1 MKARY
6 IRVSTLKQN
15 EERQLAKQHEGEKLF
30 IDKISG
36 AIPFNERPEAK
47 KLLEAIKQGEVNYLS
62 VSSIDRIGR
71 STLDVLQSID
81 GLTKA
86 GVTLKVDNLG
96 LESLVDGKENPTFK
110 LICSVLAN
118 ISEMERATL
127 RERQLEGIT
136 EAKKRGAYKGREL
149 GTAETPEQILF
160 KYKEVVKFL
169 RMKKPLRDV
178 ASRCDVAL
186 GTVQKVKKALSGT
199 INLATGETP
208 KRSS

>member
-6 IRVSTLKQN
+6 IRTSTLKQN

-36 AIPFNERPEAK
+36 TVSFNERPEAK
-47 KLLEAIKQGEVNYLS
+47 KLLEAIKQGEINYLS

-81 GLTKA
+81 ALTKA
-86 GVTLKVDNLG
+86 GIALKVDNLG
-96 LESLVDGKENPTFK
+96 LESLVNGKENPTFK

-127 RERQLEGIT
+127 RERQLEGII
-136 EAKKRGAYKGREL
+136 EAKKRGVYKGREK
-149 GTAETPEQILF
+149 GTAETPEEIIV
-160 KYKEVVKFL
+160 KYKEVVRFI
-169 RMKKPLRDV
+169 RMKKPLRDA
-178 ASRCDVAL
+178 ASRCGVSL
-186 GTVQKVKKALSGT
+186 GTVQKVKKALL
-199 INLATGETP
+199 N
-208 KRSS
+208 SSNNMS

>member
-15 EERQLAKQHEGEKLF
+15 EERQLAKQHVGEKLY

-36 AIPFNERPEAK
+36 SVPFDERPEAK
-47 KLLEAIKQGEVNYLS
+47 KLVMAILLREINYLS
-62 VSSIDRIGR
+62 VSSVDRIGR
-71 STLDVLQSID
+71 STLNVLETIEF
-81 GLTKA
+81 LTEF

-96 LESLVDGKENPTFK
+96 LESLINGKENPTFK

-118 ISEMERATL
+118 ISEMERSSL
-127 RERQLEGIT
+127 RERQLEGII
-136 EAKKRGAYKGREL
+136 EAKKRGVYKGREL
-149 GTAETPEQILF
+149 GTAETPEQILS

-186 GTVQKVKKALSGT
+186 GTVQKVKKVLEA
-199 INLATGETP
+199 A
-208 KRSS
+208 